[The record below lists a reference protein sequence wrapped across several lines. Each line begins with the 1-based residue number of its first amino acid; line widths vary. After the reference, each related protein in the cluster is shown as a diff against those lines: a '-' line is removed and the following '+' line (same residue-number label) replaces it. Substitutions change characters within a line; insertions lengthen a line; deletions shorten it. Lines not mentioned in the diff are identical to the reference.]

1 MSETKNSEY
10 IRGVSLENLE
20 KLARIIK
27 ENGLEEIKITDKS
40 VIIKGK
46 RCPPPPPAQHSPSE
60 VPLINLPFIKDTT
73 PVKEA
78 YAEKNVQSD
87 EEISGNA
94 VRSPIVGTYY
104 GAPAPGKPPF
114 VREGQSVKKGD
125 VIMIIE
131 SMKLMNEVQSEFD
144 GIVKKILV
152 KDGESVEY
160 DQTIMIIG

>member
-1 MSETKNSEY
+1 MSEKNSGEY
-10 IRGVSLENLE
+10 IYGVSLENLE
-20 KLARIIK
+20 KLARIVK
-27 ENGLEEIKITDKS
+27 ENGLEEIKITDES

-46 RCPPPPPAQHSPSE
+46 RCPPPSPAQHSPSE
-60 VPLINLPFIKDTT
+60 VPLINMPFIKDIPT
-73 PVKEA
+73 VKEA
-78 YAEKNVQSD
+78 YAQKNERSD

-114 VREGQSVKKGD
+114 VQVGQSVKKGD

-152 KDGESVEY
+152 KDGEPVEY
-160 DQTIMIIG
+160 DQAIMIIG

>member
-1 MSETKNSEY
+1 MSEKNSGEY
-10 IRGVSLENLE
+10 IYGVSLENLE
-20 KLARIIK
+20 KLARIVK
-27 ENGLEEIKITDKS
+27 ENGLEEIKITDES
-40 VIIKGK
+40 VIIKGR
-46 RCPPPPPAQHSPSE
+46 RCPPPAQHSPSE
-60 VPLINLPFIKDTT
+60 VPLINMPFIKDTPT
-73 PVKEA
+73 VKEA

-94 VRSPIVGTYY
+94 VRSPLVGTYY

-114 VREGQSVKKGD
+114 VKEGQSVKKGD

-144 GIVKKILV
+144 GTVKKILV
-152 KDGESVEY
+152 KDGEPVEY